1 MDNKL
6 RTVGIPSID
15 ETPWGTHFCQFY
27 ETKDDL
33 IDLLVPYFKTG
44 LENNEFCLWVT
55 STCVDENDARRAMT
69 ETMPQFDRYVQDG
82 RIEIVPV
89 TDWHLKGGGVDFD
102 QVLQGWIDKH
112 AQALARGYDG
122 MRVTGDVPC
131 NIATLP
137 KASWKDFAEY
147 EQLLDKTVREYK
159 MLLLCTYA
167 LDKCE
172 ATAIL
177 DVVQYH
183 QFALIERKGTWER
196 IESAELKRTKA
207 ELKKLNDQLETLV
220 DERTVQLKA
229 TIDELRNEI
238 AMRKRAED
246 DLRRSDD
253 HLRLV
258 IDTIPTMA
266 WSVLPDGAVD
276 FVNQR
281 WMEYTGLSLEEA
293 LEEPTRTVHPE
304 DLPRVMKEWFV
315 SMAAGEPYEDEMRL
329 RRVDGEYRW
338 FLIRTVPLRDEH
350 GNIVKW
356 YGTSTDI
363 EDRKQ
368 AEAHLQFFKHVIDQT
383 HDPIYWLSPE
393 QGFCFVYVNEAA
405 CRHYGYPAEALL
417 RMSVPELDPNYPIEE
432 YEKFWQDL
440 KTSKSRTFETL
451 HRRSTGEVVA
461 VEVTSNYVTLGGKEY
476 VAGTIRDISER
487 KRAEEIQARFLE
499 RVISAQEEER
509 RRIAQELHDETG
521 QSLMFLLVGL
531 RTIQDSR
538 TLKEVKAQ
546 AARLRKVTSQAMK
559 EVQRLAHG
567 LRPSMLDDMGLGAA
581 LKRYASDFAHA
592 HRIAAEVD
600 TIGLAGERLPV
611 HIETA
616 LFRIAQEALTNIVK
630 HAAAKRVSILLNR
643 HVSDIQMVVEDDG
656 IGVELRSDPK
666 SAPSSFHMGL
676 YGMSERVSMLG
687 GTIAIESA
695 RRKGT
700 TIHVRIPLERN
711 TT

>member
-1 MDNKL
+1 MMDNKL

-350 GNIVKW
+350 G
-356 YGTSTDI
+356 
-363 EDRKQ
+363 
-368 AEAHLQFFKHVIDQT
+368 
-383 HDPIYWLSPE
+383 
-393 QGFCFVYVNEAA
+393 
-405 CRHYGYPAEALL
+405 
-417 RMSVPELDPNYPIEE
+417 
-432 YEKFWQDL
+432 
-440 KTSKSRTFETL
+440 
-451 HRRSTGEVVA
+451 
-461 VEVTSNYVTLGGKEY
+461 
-476 VAGTIRDISER
+476 
-487 KRAEEIQARFLE
+487 
-499 RVISAQEEER
+499 
-509 RRIAQELHDETG
+509 
-521 QSLMFLLVGL
+521 
-531 RTIQDSR
+531 
-538 TLKEVKAQ
+538 
-546 AARLRKVTSQAMK
+546 
-559 EVQRLAHG
+559 
-567 LRPSMLDDMGLGAA
+567 
-581 LKRYASDFAHA
+581 
-592 HRIAAEVD
+592 
-600 TIGLAGERLPV
+600 
-611 HIETA
+611 
-616 LFRIAQEALTNIVK
+616 
-630 HAAAKRVSILLNR
+630 
-643 HVSDIQMVVEDDG
+643 
-656 IGVELRSDPK
+656 
-666 SAPSSFHMGL
+666 
-676 YGMSERVSMLG
+676 
-687 GTIAIESA
+687 
-695 RRKGT
+695 
-700 TIHVRIPLERN
+700 
-711 TT
+711 